1 LTAEE
6 AFVSVGQQLQK
17 QRQYESWDS
26 LSVFL
31 KDQADPA
38 DSNPDLE
45 SKLQNNYKEYAPR
58 IQSVSSIVV
67 SSILRCAD
75 ASAILLITRTFAVYA
90 RSISPL
96 NGYTVLNS
104 VHNVYALPSINHLFI
119 LKSG

>member
-1 LTAEE
+1 MTAEE

-38 DSNPDLE
+38 ESNPDLE

-58 IQSVSSIVV
+58 IQSVSSVVV
-67 SSILRCAD
+67 SSIFRFAEFGPYVD
-75 ASAILLITRTFAVYA
+75 ASVITLITRTYA
-90 RSISPL
+90 LYAGSIS
-96 NGYTVLNS
+96 
-104 VHNVYALPSINHLFI
+104 F
-119 LKSG
+119 